1 MCFFFSVA
9 ISVFQTHYENGE
21 YIIRQ
26 GARGDTF
33 FIISKGKVSSGRA
46 RVMSE
51 GTRGSSV
58 TPGAAQVQG
67 LETLELYQCF
77 QFLKLKEKYLKINFP
92 KEENI

>member
-1 MCFFFSVA
+1 
-9 ISVFQTHYENGE
+9 
-21 YIIRQ
+21 
-26 GARGDTF
+26 
-33 FIISKGKVSSGRA
+33 
-46 RVMSE
+46 MSE